1 MRLVTILVQL
11 VISSFVTATVMPAVL
26 VGVPAARDQRVGL
39 GFIAGILA
47 LTFFLITLIW
57 PKRKT

>member
-1 MRLVTILVQL
+1 
-11 VISSFVTATVMPAVL
+11 
-26 VGVPAARDQRVGL
+26 VPAARDQRVGL